1 MMQKPKSIPAVAAF
15 VLGVL
20 VVAVVASSA
29 AARSA
34 AVPQNTGQ
42 PEIAGTP
49 RVGQTLSTSNGFWSS
64 SPTSYRYQWLR
75 CATIQATSCGNIAGA
90 TARTYRLAGA
100 DNGKAIVALVRAC
113 NASGCGAFVNTKPLG
128 PIAANVVPQAV
139 AAPTIAGKPVAGEPL
154 SASPGTWTGWPDSY
168 AYQWVQCDSSGAAC
182 NAVAGAT
189 GQVFTA
195 RNEDVGKTIRVQV
208 TARNPKGSNTA
219 TSAQTDLIAQP
230 TGNTASVP
238 VSSVSLPNRLSVSA
252 QFLPSVLRSAAP
264 FTARF
269 KVTEAKNRTVSGA
282 LVYALA
288 LPYGIVRPAGEVT
301 TAADGTAVITFRP
314 TAAFPR
320 RGAVQF
326 FVRVRKPGENLLAGV
341 SNRRLVQVLVRR

>member
-1 MMQKPKSIPAVAAF
+1 MMQKPKSLPAVAGL
-15 VLGVL
+15 VLGIA
-20 VVAVVASSA
+20 VVAVVATSA

-34 AVPQNTGQ
+34 AVPGNTGQ
-42 PEIAGTP
+42 PEITGTP
-49 RVGQTLSTSNGFWSS
+49 RVGQTLATSNGLWSNA
-64 SPTSYRYQWLR
+64 PTSYRYRWLR
-75 CATIQATSCGNIAGA
+75 CVNLQDQNCVAISGA
-90 TARTYRLAGA
+90 TARTYRLTGA
-100 DNGKAIVALVRAC
+100 ENGKAVAALVRAC
-113 NASGCGAFVNTKPLG
+113 NASGCGGFVNTKPFG

-154 SASPGTWTGWPDSY
+154 SAATGTWTGWPDSY
-168 AYQWVQCDSSGAAC
+168 AYQWVQCDSTGAAC
-182 NAVAGAT
+182 NAIAGAT

-208 TARNPKGSNTA
+208 TARNPRGSNTA

-238 VSSVSLPNRLSVSA
+238 VASVSLPNRLSVSV
-252 QFLPSVLRSAAP
+252 QFLPGVLRSAAP

-269 KVTEAKNRTVSGA
+269 KVTEAKNRTVSSA

-288 LPYGIVRPAGEVT
+288 LPYGIVQPAGEVT
-301 TAADGTAVITFRP
+301 TGADGTAVITFHP
-314 TAAFPR
+314 TTAFPR

-326 FVRVRKPGENLLAGV
+326 FVRVRKPAESLLAGV

>member
-1 MMQKPKSIPAVAAF
+1 
-15 VLGVL
+15 
-20 VVAVVASSA
+20 
-29 AARSA
+29 
-34 AVPQNTGQ
+34 
-42 PEIAGTP
+42 
-49 RVGQTLSTSNGFWSS
+49 
-64 SPTSYRYQWLR
+64 
-75 CATIQATSCGNIAGA
+75 
-90 TARTYRLAGA
+90 
-100 DNGKAIVALVRAC
+100 
-113 NASGCGAFVNTKPLG
+113 
-128 PIAANVVPQAV
+128 V
-139 AAPTIAGKPVAGEPL
+139 AAPAISGKPVAGEPL
-154 SASPGTWTGWPDSY
+154 SAAPGTWTGWPDSY
-168 AYQWVQCDSSGAAC
+168 GYQWVQCDSTGAAC
-182 NAVAGAT
+182 NAIAGAT

-238 VSSVSLPNRLSVSA
+238 VSSVSLPNRLSVSV

-269 KVTEAKNRTVSGA
+269 KVREAKNRTVSGA

-288 LPYGIVRPAGEVT
+288 LPYGIVLPAGEVT
-301 TAADGTAVITFRP
+301 TGADGTAVITFRP
-314 TAAFPR
+314 TSAFPR

-326 FVRVRKPGENLLAGV
+326 FVRVRKPAENLLAGV